1 MKKSRRQ
8 IVSEIRQA
16 LTTYRASLKVFQ
28 AYQARKAEMQDLLNK
43 SESVFS
49 LGGVTVLDLLDT
61 RKTYRDFITKYN
73 QALTQ
78 VILDQDLLKLYT
90 GEMK

>member
-1 MKKSRRQ
+1 
-8 IVSEIRQA
+8 
-16 LTTYRASLKVFQ
+16 
-28 AYQARKAEMQDLLNK
+28 MQDLLKK
-43 SESVFS
+43 SEEAFS

-78 VILDQDLLKLYT
+78 VVLNQELLKLYT
-90 GEMK
+90 GEVQ